1 MKIVFV
7 CTGNTCRSP
16 MAESIAKAKIPDI
29 EVASRGLFALD
40 GTPTSEH
47 TRAILKEKQLP
58 IPDNAQQFTEMD
70 MHADLILT
78 MSRSHRDAIK
88 QTCWVNTQ
96 IFTLSSYVL
105 QGDDM
110 SDPVGVTKS
119 EYIEIYNELKSLI
132 ETLKNKRAEEIQM

>member
-88 QTCWVNTQ
+88 QTYGVNTH
-96 IFTLSSYVL
+96 IFTLSEYVL
-105 QGDDM
+105 HGDDV
-110 SDPVGVTKS
+110 SDPFGGTKS
-119 EYIEIYNELKSLI
+119 DYIEIYNELNSLI
-132 ETLKNKRAEEIQM
+132 EKLKNKILE